1 MRRTF
6 GVGLVLLLMGVVLAP
21 LAVRAQDPGV
31 ADAEIVL
38 GLWSPFTGPTALLGT
53 SERDGFSIWVS
64 EINAAGGVHGRKIRL
79 IAYDDAGSPQESLSA
94 VRRLINQDKVFA
106 LVAGSLSGSTLP
118 ALPLITA
125 AKVPFVSSMSTNR
138 RLLDPPSRYV
148 FRVWANEVAQVSS
161 LIDWAV
167 PKYGI
172 KRPAIIFTTN
182 DYGVGGQEA
191 VARRMKEKFNL
202 ALVASERYNQ
212 GDQDFSA
219 QLLRIK
225 QATPDAVFVWA
236 FAAEAGII
244 VRQAKELGITVQ
256 LFGGAGTATP
266 LFPKGAG
273 TAGVGFIA
281 DFIVPHLPDTSSA
294 APVVKYREALKKLH
308 PNGFP
313 SGRPSEYD
321 LAGYGAGKVVEEAL
335 KRAGKELTRER
346 FVDALETFKAVD
358 TGVLFPTTFTKDNHE
373 GTTEVQIVR
382 VNEQGQWE
390 VIPK

>member
-1 MRRTF
+1 MPRI
-6 GVGLVLLLMGVVLAP
+6 VGVVLVVVLIAVLVAP
-21 LAVRAQDPGV
+21 AVVAAQETGV
-31 ADAEIVL
+31 SDTEVVL
-38 GLWSPFTGPTALLGT
+38 GMWSPFTGPTALLGT
-53 SERDGFSIWVS
+53 SERDGLQIWVS
-64 EINAAGGVHGRKIRL
+64 EVNGAGGVHGRRIRL
-79 IAYDDAGSPQESLSA
+79 ITYDDAGSPQESLSA

-118 ALPLITA
+118 VLPLITG

-148 FRVWANEVAQVSS
+148 FRVWANELAQASS

-167 PKYGI
+167 PKFGI
-172 KRPAIIFTTN
+172 KRPAIIHTTN
-182 DYGVGGQEA
+182 DYGVGGQEV
-191 VARRMKEKFNL
+191 VAKRLKDKFNVD
-202 ALVASERYNQ
+202 LVATERYNQ

-225 QATPDAVFVWA
+225 QAAPDAVFVWA
-236 FAAEAGII
+236 FAAESGII

-256 LFGGAGTATP
+256 LLGGAGTATP

-273 TAGVGFIA
+273 PAGVGFIA
-281 DFIVPHLPDTSSA
+281 DFILPHLPDSATA
-294 APVVKYREALKKLH
+294 APVVKYREALRKMY

-313 SGRPSEYD
+313 PGRPAEYD
-321 LAGYGAGKVVEEAL
+321 LAGYGAGKIVEEAL
-335 KRAGKELTRER
+335 RRVGKDLTREK
-346 FVDALETFKAVD
+346 FIDALETFKAFD

-390 VIPK
+390 IVPK

>member
-1 MRRTF
+1 MRRTV
-6 GVGLVLLLMGVVLAP
+6 GVGLVMLLIGVVLAP
-21 LAVRAQDPGV
+21 VSVRAQDPGV
-31 ADAEIVL
+31 TDGEIVL

-53 SERDGFSIWVS
+53 SERDGFQIWVS

-94 VRRLINQDKVFA
+94 VRRLLNQDKVFA

-148 FRVWANEVAQVSS
+148 FRVWANEIAQVNS
-161 LIDWAV
+161 LLDWAV

-172 KRPAIIFTTN
+172 KRPAIIYTTN

-191 VARRMKEKFNL
+191 VAKRMKEKFNL

-236 FAAEAGII
+236 FAAESGII

-256 LFGGAGTATP
+256 LLGGAGTATP

-273 TAGVGFIA
+273 PAGVGFVA
-281 DFIVPHLPDTSSA
+281 DFIVPHLPDTSNA
-294 APVVKYREALKKLH
+294 APVVKYRDALKKVY

-313 SGRPSEYD
+313 AGRPSEYD
-321 LAGYGAGKVVEEAL
+321 LAGYGAGKLVEEAL
-335 KRAGKELTRER
+335 KRTGKELTREK
-346 FVDALETFKAVD
+346 FIDALETFKAVD

-390 VIPK
+390 VVPK